1 MSIGKIYRVP
11 NDVFYVISHFCS
23 SSSRSESTNM
33 SGGSLPPSYDATMG
47 RGPNA
52 PSIISDQSLQSFQI
66 RDPKLRESL
75 KKCQINPKLLKVGDL
90 IKEGNFGAVYKGVLT
105 NHGRQEQVAVKTL
118 KVLDDT
124 GAFEEFMKEGILTKG
139 KKILDDT
146 VLCLIVTKCR
156 NL

>member
-1 MSIGKIYRVP
+1 MSIGKIYPVKIVP

-139 KKILDDT
+139 K
-146 VLCLIVTKCR
+146 
-156 NL
+156 

>member
-1 MSIGKIYRVP
+1 
-11 NDVFYVISHFCS
+11 
-23 SSSRSESTNM
+23 M

-47 RGPNA
+47 RGGPNA

-90 IKEGNFGAVYKGVLT
+90 IKEGNFGAVYKGILT

-139 KKILDDT
+139 KKKLHLVWKYPNVEIIGL
-146 VLCLIVTKCR
+146 VLLNEVMTSRSFLALLGRPETSFC
-156 NL
+156 